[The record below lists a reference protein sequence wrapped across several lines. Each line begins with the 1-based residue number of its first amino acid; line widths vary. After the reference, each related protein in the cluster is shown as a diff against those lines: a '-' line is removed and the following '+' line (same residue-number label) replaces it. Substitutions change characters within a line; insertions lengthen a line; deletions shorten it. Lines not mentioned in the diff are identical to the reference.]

1 MTVDEGD
8 LVVELLISMK
18 KFFKFKEL
26 EKLIDLSSPTIW
38 RYVHGEV
45 KPSAER
51 ARVLLTK
58 LLDQAIIEKLREK
71 LVEFDA
77 EGFAK
82 TYELVYN
89 IDLLN
94 IASIDAYIWSQN
106 LGVNCV
112 ATVEVDGIAL
122 ATLTARRLNS
132 KLVVIKKRKEVGY
145 QKFYEVS
152 YVTSSPPEVVT
163 LYLPSGVIEYGEKV
177 LVVDDVVRSGKTSA
191 AVFELIKKAG
201 GRPVGFY
208 ALLAIGNNWKQVIE
222 KYVGNN
228 YKTFFQV

>member
-26 EKLIDLSSPTIW
+26 EKLIDLTSPTIW

>member
-1 MTVDEGD
+1 MTVDERD
-8 LVVELLISMK
+8 LVVELLSSMK

-26 EKLIDLSSPTIW
+26 EKLIDLTSPTIW

-51 ARVLLTK
+51 ARVLLAK
-58 LLDQAIIEKLREK
+58 LLDQAILEKLREK
-71 LVEFDA
+71 FVELDV

-106 LGVNCV
+106 LGINCV

-132 KLVVIKKRKEVGY
+132 KLIVIKKRKEVGY
-145 QKFYEVS
+145 QKFHEVS

-163 LYLPSGVIEYGEKV
+163 LYLPNGVIEYGEKV
-177 LVVDDVVRSGKTSA
+177 LVVDDVVRSGRTSA

-208 ALLAIGNNWKQVIE
+208 ALLAIGNSWKQVIE
-222 KYVGNN
+222 KYVGSN
-228 YKTFFQV
+228 YKAFFQV